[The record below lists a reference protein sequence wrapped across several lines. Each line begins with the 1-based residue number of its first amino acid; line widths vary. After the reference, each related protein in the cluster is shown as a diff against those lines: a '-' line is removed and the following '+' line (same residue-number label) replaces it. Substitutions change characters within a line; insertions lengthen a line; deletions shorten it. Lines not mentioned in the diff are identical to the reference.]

1 MAIVSMKKLVLV
13 GYGKDKS
20 KVLKCLHKSGCVEI
34 SKTSDLDN
42 TYKQEEVGL
51 KEDISNKLLKL
62 NFVFTFLKAE
72 KRKAD
77 VLIKAEK
84 FSYEFSKK
92 PLFNPVPRFE
102 FDEFNK
108 ILERQDDIFEKVAE
122 LEQINARNV
131 DIKSETTKL
140 EALVEQ
146 ISVFSPIV
154 CKLNAFADTKNTA
167 IVLGAVPANK
177 VGDLE
182 KIKNDYQ
189 YLYIETSEG
198 QKFAPTVVICLKEQR
213 DEILARLNEVDFIK
227 TSFVYDMTANEKAD
241 EAKARLQELEI
252 EKTALLTKSLDMQ
265 QYLPEFKQL
274 YDYYVIENAKAN
286 ALDNCAFTK
295 TSFVLEGWFPAE
307 REAFVVEELNKVSD
321 AVVIDTREPIEGDN
335 PPTMTKN
342 NKVVAP
348 YETIT
353 NMFSFPSPT
362 KDIDPNPFVAFFY
375 FMLFG
380 MMMGD
385 AIYGVILAAGGF
397 LMYHFMK
404 PVPGKGKLM
413 LVIAMGGISTIIWG
427 VVFGGYMALPIEGT
441 FLTKLQ
447 WFNPL
452 DPDGAIKM
460 LLLSL
465 AMGVIQIMFGMGL
478 KAYSLIKSGHWFD
491 ALCDIGSWY
500 FALIGLGLFAG
511 SGFLKV
517 PALKTVGLVL
527 ALVGVGIMLVF
538 GGRNKKGFGKVT
550 GGLGQL
556 YGGVNFLSDVLSYSR
571 LFGLGLATGVI
582 AMVINKICIVIVDML
597 TFGGFALVGYIVA
610 APIFLVGHVFNIGIN
625 TLGTYVHDSRL
636 QFIEFFSRFY
646 EGGGHEFIPLGSQT
660 KYTYIEK

>member
-20 KVLKCLHKSGCVEI
+20 KVLKCLHKSGCVEV
-34 SKTSDLDN
+34 SKTADLDN

-51 KEDISNKLLKL
+51 KEIVSAKLLRL
-62 NFVFTFLKAE
+62 NFVFSFLKAE

-77 VLIKAEK
+77 LLIKAEK
-84 FSYEFSKK
+84 YSYEFSKK
-92 PLFNPVPRFE
+92 PMFNPAPRFE

-108 ILERQDDIFEKVAE
+108 IFDREEDIFDKVAQ
-122 LEQINARNV
+122 LEQINARYM
-131 DIKSETTKL
+131 DIKTESTKL
-140 EALVEQ
+140 ETLVEQ
-146 ISVFSPIV
+146 IAVFSPIV
-154 CKLNAFADTKNTA
+154 CKLSAFADTKNTA
-167 IVLGAVPANK
+167 IVLGAVPINK
-177 VGDLE
+177 VSGLE
-182 KIKNDYQ
+182 KIKNDFE
-189 YLYIETSEG
+189 YLYIEASDG
-198 QKFAPTVVICLKEQR
+198 QKFAPVVVICLKEQR

-227 TSFVYDMTANEKAD
+227 TSFTYDMTANQKAD
-241 EAKARLQELEI
+241 EANARLIELET
-252 EKTALLTKSLDMQ
+252 ERLGLLTKALDMQ

-295 TSFVLEGWFPAE
+295 STFVLEGWCPAE
-307 REAFVVEELNKVSD
+307 KESLVVGELNKVSD
-321 AVVIDTREPIEGDN
+321 ALVIDTRDPVEGDN
-335 PPTMTKN
+335 PPTLTKN

-353 NMFSFPSPT
+353 NMFSFPSMR
-362 KDIDPNPFVAFFY
+362 DIDPNPFVAFFY

-380 MMMGD
+380 IMMGD
-385 AIYGVILAAGGF
+385 AIYGIILTVGGF
-397 LMYHFMK
+397 LLYHFTK

-413 LVIAMGGISTIIWG
+413 LVIAMGGISTTIWG

-441 FLTKLQ
+441 FLEKLC

-452 DPDGAIKM
+452 DPDGAIMM

-465 AMGVIQIMFGMGL
+465 AIGVIQIMFGMGL

-491 ALCDIGSWY
+491 ALCNIGSWY

-527 ALVGVGIMLVF
+527 ALIGVGIMLVF

-582 AMVINKICIVIVDML
+582 AMVINKICMVIVGML
-597 TFGGFALVGYIVA
+597 TFGGFSLIGYVVA
-610 APIFLVGHVFNIGIN
+610 APIFLIGHIFNIGIN